1 VSRGAKP
8 RTAKPSAKPRTAKPR
23 TAKPRT
29 AKPKKKTS
37 PAATFSA
44 SDVRFMRRALA
55 LAERGRG
62 TTQPN
67 PVVGAVI
74 VRDGK
79 IVAQGYHRKAGEAH
93 AEVNALA
100 QLAGGARGTTMY
112 VTLEPCCHTGRTGP
126 CTEIILA
133 ARPAR
138 VVVGCSDPNPIVDG
152 GGVARLR
159 EGGIRVEVGCLEEAC
174 KSAIRAYSVWV
185 RERRPL
191 VTLKAAATLD
201 GFIAQV
207 PHGRAPKGKAP
218 HGKPAPVWITGPEA
232 RAAAHELR
240 AAHDAVLVGAGTV
253 RADDPQLTVRDA
265 KRRVVRQP
273 LRVVLVGRRPL
284 PPDARIFDHTA
295 ATLTIGGPDGS
306 PRGRVAPAR
315 VLALLAARGV
325 QSVLI
330 EGGAAIA
337 GAFITAGLVDRIALF
352 VAPKLLGGGVAVAAG
367 AGLPVA
373 RALRLGPISAQAVGP
388 DLLLTADV
396 DRG

>member
-1 VSRGAKP
+1 VRG
-8 RTAKPSAKPRTAKPR
+8 
-23 TAKPRT
+23 
-29 AKPKKKTS
+29 
-37 PAATFSA
+37 
-44 SDVRFMRRALA
+44 
-55 LAERGRG
+55 
-62 TTQPN
+62 
-67 PVVGAVI
+67 
-74 VRDGK
+74 GK
-79 IVAQGYHRKAGEAH
+79 IVAEGYHRKAGEAH

-100 QLAGGARGTTMY
+100 ALEGGARGTTMY

-126 CTEIILA
+126 CTEVIIG

-152 GGVARLR
+152 KGIARLR
-159 EGGIRVEVGCLEEAC
+159 RAGIRVDVGCLEEAS

-201 GFIAQV
+201 GFIAQ
-207 PHGRAPKGKAP
+207 ASKGKP
-218 HGKPAPVWITGPEA
+218 PRGKRAPVWITGPKA

-240 AAHDAVLVGAGTV
+240 GAHDAVLVGAGTV

-284 PPDARIFDHTA
+284 PPEARVFDHAA
-295 ATLTIGGPDGS
+295 ATLVIDD

-315 VLALLAARGV
+315 ALALLAARGV
-325 QSVLI
+325 QSVLV
-330 EGGAAIA
+330 EGGATIA
-337 GAFITAGLVDRIALF
+337 GAFIAAGLVDRIALF
-352 VAPKLLGGGVAVAAG
+352 LAPKLLGGGLSVAAG
-367 AGLPVA
+367 AGLPLA
-373 RALRLGPISAQAVGP
+373 RALRLGPISVQPVGP

>member
-1 VSRGAKP
+1 VKP
-8 RTAKPSAKPRTAKPR
+8 A
-23 TAKPRT
+23 
-29 AKPKKKTS
+29 
-37 PAATFSA
+37 PARFSA
-44 SDVRFMRRALA
+44 ADERFMRRALA

-62 TTQPN
+62 TTRPN

-74 VRDGK
+74 VRGGR
-79 IVAQGYHRKAGEAH
+79 IVAEGYHRRAGEAH

-100 QLAGGARGTTMY
+100 ALTGSARGTTMY

-126 CTEIILA
+126 CTEVILA
-133 ARPAR
+133 VRPAR
-138 VVVGCSDPNPIVDG
+138 VVVGCRDPNPIVDG
-152 GGVARLR
+152 KGIARLR
-159 EGGIRVEVGCLEEAC
+159 KGGLRVDVGCLEAEC
-174 KSAIRAYSVWV
+174 KGAIRAYSVWA

-191 VTLKAAATLD
+191 VTLKAAASLD
-201 GFIAQV
+201 GFIAQ
-207 PHGRAPKGKAP
+207 APSSKGKAP
-218 HGKPAPVWITGPEA
+218 RGKRAPIWITSPEA

-265 KRRVVRQP
+265 RRRPVRQP

-284 PPDARIFDHTA
+284 PAEARVFDHTA
-295 ATLTIGGPDGS
+295 ATLTIDG

-315 VLALLAARGV
+315 ALALLAARGV

-337 GAFITAGLVDRIALF
+337 GAFIAAGLVDRIALF
-352 VAPKLLGGGVAVAAG
+352 VAPKLLGGGVGVAAG

-373 RALRLGPISAQAVGP
+373 QALRLGPISAEAVGP